1 MQEEMKDVKEEI
13 GNKYVTLCVEIII
26 IAIVMTVLSS
36 LLSWRYGRKV
46 CRSLGK
52 ITMKVRKAHSFRGGM
67 KALFILILKCIFMLI
82 LYTFY
87 DIL

>member
-1 MQEEMKDVKEEI
+1 MTSRET
-13 GNKYVTLCVEIII
+13 NLCNGIIHSAS
-26 IAIVMTVLSS
+26 IAAAAVGGGLAQVPTSDNLI
-36 LLSWRYGRKV
+36 
-46 CRSLGK
+46 